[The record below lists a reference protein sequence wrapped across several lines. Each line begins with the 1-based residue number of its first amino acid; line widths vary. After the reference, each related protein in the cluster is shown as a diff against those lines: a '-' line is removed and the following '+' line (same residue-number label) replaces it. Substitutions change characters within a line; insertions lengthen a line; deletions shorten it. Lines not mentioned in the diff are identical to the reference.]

1 MPDSLV
7 SKLWSLFTL
16 QERKQAGVLLLLM
29 LVGTSLEVIGVG
41 LIFPVVALLAAPD
54 QMSELP
60 LMAWFQGQVGPTTQN
75 VFIAEVLVCLVGVFV
90 VKNGFLGFLA
100 YWQSRFIFNK
110 QAALSVRLFD
120 GYLAQPYTFHLQR
133 NSAELIRNLTLD
145 SERLTIHVL
154 APGIALI
161 AESLVGIGLVILLI
175 AVSKYAAL
183 IVVGLL
189 GGTTFLIFRFVRHRL
204 NAWGERLH
212 YHDGQRIQHLQ
223 QGLGAIKDVKVAG
236 REAFFAARFTQH
248 AFARA
253 RFAGLQFMFSLFPL
267 LWLEILA
274 VAGVLGIVA
283 IMMFQG
289 QPLAVILPTLGMFT
303 AATFRLMPTANRI
316 LVAVQ
321 NLKFCAAVIDTLHA
335 EMHEIAAS
343 SRTGQANG
351 SSTPDSG
358 LNRPLIELAHVC
370 YRYPGTPGD
379 TLHDISFTL
388 PAGSTIGLIGASG
401 CGKTTLLDVILGL
414 LPPTSGSVL
423 VEGKSIYPDPGA
435 WQRQIGYIPQSIY
448 LTDDSIRRNVAFGLP
463 DDEIA
468 DEQVWQALEMAQLRE
483 YVQNLPEG
491 LDTRVGER
499 GVRLSGGQRQRIGIA
514 RALYHA
520 PAILVLDEATS
531 ALDNATEDEFM
542 KAIYALRASRTIII
556 VAHRLSTVQYCD
568 RILTLDDGR
577 VVTSQVQ
584 DERGAPPVP

>member
-7 SKLWSLFTL
+7 YKLWSLFTP
-16 QERKQAGVLLLLM
+16 QERRQAGVLLLLM
-29 LVGTSLEVIGVG
+29 LLGTSLEVIGVG
-41 LIFPVVALLAAPD
+41 MIFPVVALLAAPG
-54 QMSELP
+54 QMPEFS
-60 LMAWFQGQVGPTTQN
+60 LMVWLQGLVGPTTQN
-75 VFIAEVLVCLVGVFV
+75 MFIAYMLACLVGVFV

-133 NSAELIRNLTLD
+133 NSAELVRNLTLD

-154 APGIALI
+154 APGIALV
-161 AESLVGIGLVILLI
+161 AESLVGIGLVGLLI
-175 AVSKYAAL
+175 AVSKFAAL

-204 NAWGERLH
+204 NAWGEKLH
-212 YHDGQRIQHLQ
+212 YHDGQRILHLQ

-236 REAFFAARFTQH
+236 RETFFSSRFAQH

-289 QPLAVILPTLGMFT
+289 QSLAVILPTLGMFT

-321 NLKFCAAVIDTLHA
+321 NLKFCGAVIETLHA
-335 EMHEIAAS
+335 EMREIAEPPTTRQTAVPVTS
-343 SRTGQANG
+343 GETAGQ
-351 SSTPDSG
+351 
-358 LNRPLIELAHVC
+358 PLIELANVS
-370 YRYPGTPGD
+370 YRYPGTVRD
-379 TLHDISFTL
+379 TLHGVSFTL
-388 PAGSTIGLIGASG
+388 MAGSTLGLVGASG

-414 LPPTSGSVL
+414 LPPTAGSVL
-423 VEGKSIYPDPGA
+423 AAGKSIYPDPGA

-448 LTDDSIRRNVAFGLP
+448 LTDDTIRRNVAFGLP
-463 DDEIA
+463 DGDIA

-483 YVQNLPEG
+483 FVLSLPEG

-542 KAIYALRASRTIII
+542 KAIYALRTSRTIII
-556 VAHRLSTVQYCD
+556 VAHRLSTVEYCD
-568 RILTLDDGR
+568 RILTLAEGR
-577 VVTSQVQ
+577 VVASQAQ
-584 DERGAPPVP
+584 A